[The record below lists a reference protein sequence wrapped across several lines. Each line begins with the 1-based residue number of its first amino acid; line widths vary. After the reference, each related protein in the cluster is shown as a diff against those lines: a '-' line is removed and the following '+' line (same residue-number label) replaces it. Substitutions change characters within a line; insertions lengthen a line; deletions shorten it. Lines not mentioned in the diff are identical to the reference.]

1 MHNPLTI
8 TCLFDCD
15 ASFVGAL
22 PHIESKSAGGVDADV
37 RALWSSVETVFR
49 FGSEQCARAS
59 VRLTFTCYSVLL
71 FVLFGKVFFDHGE
84 IGECFLNLQNRCSC
98 KCCRFSLEGARFNC
112 LCYEL
117 RACMC
122 AQVFPWEMLAVIGRM
137 VYVVVILFGIIM
149 QRMIP
154 AAFFFSVRVEGCVS
168 VRRISVGQGRGRWGA
183 ATELSDSFSI
193 LSLWLQPPRWSQV
206 VHVRLCL
213 KGQVSDSI
221 LWNI

>member
-59 VRLTFTCYSVLL
+59 VRLTTFTCYSVLL
-71 FVLFGKVFFDHGE
+71 FVLFGKVFFDHGK

-98 KCCRFSLEGARFNC
+98 KCCRFSLEGARFSC
-112 LCYEL
+112 LCSVL

-122 AQVFPWEMLAVIGRM
+122 APRSIKSTKLRTLLCGAFDAVSFSMGDVGSHWSNGLCCGDLVRDN
-137 VYVVVILFGIIM
+137 Y
-149 QRMIP
+149 
-154 AAFFFSVRVEGCVS
+154 AADDSSGVFFFSSCRRVCFCSAYLGWTGSWSMGC
-168 VRRISVGQGRGRWGA
+168 R
-183 ATELSDSFSI
+183 D
-193 LSLWLQPPRWSQV
+193 
-206 VHVRLCL
+206 
-213 KGQVSDSI
+213 
-221 LWNI
+221 